1 MKQCSKK
8 MKGNAIQTIRITFLN
23 KEDKEFTKRKLEL
36 FCYMKDENE
45 VIYRRIYFPKGDY
58 GYFCMT
64 FRAKHNSIKLILS
77 NISKNFKK
85 EVIKVEIIS
94 GAKAYSLY
102 ERRK

>member
-1 MKQCSKK
+1 
-8 MKGNAIQTIRITFLN
+8 
-23 KEDKEFTKRKLEL
+23 
-36 FCYMKDENE
+36 MKDEKE

-77 NISKNFKK
+77 NISKIFKK

-94 GAKAYSLY
+94 REKAYALY
-102 ERRK
+102 SRKEK

>member
-1 MKQCSKK
+1 
-8 MKGNAIQTIRITFLN
+8 
-23 KEDKEFTKRKLEL
+23 
-36 FCYMKDENE
+36 MKDEKE

-77 NISKNFKK
+77 NISKIFKK

-102 ERRK
+102 ERRNEK